1 LLYRVVAAGLPIGAT
16 QVGSVMTP
24 QPDTLLPSATVLDA
38 LRQLQGSGYRNLP
51 VVSASGLPLGVLD
64 ILGLMR
70 GALLNTSTDAASPSH
85 GSVQGSAHGSVQGSA
100 HGSVQG
106 SAHGSVQGSAHGSVQ
121 GSVDLCR
128 DETSSVADAAA
139 PAATASDQQLPPPE
153 SPPPPEPPES
163 LEPLRLPGTPP
174 PPPPPPPLQTPPPGP
189 PPDPSGLVLEVLE
202 CCDKVARCEQELIH
216 LRSEVLRLAAAQ
228 RTVTLS
234 AAAAVGVALIGVGV
248 GVVALRR

>member
-1 LLYRVVAAGLPIGAT
+1 MCPPSRPTRSACVGIITPKDLLYRVVAAGLPIGAT

-70 GALLNTSTDAASPSH
+70 GALLNTSTDAASPS
-85 GSVQGSAHGSVQGSA
+85 
-100 HGSVQG
+100 
-106 SAHGSVQGSAHGSVQ
+106 HGSVQGSAHGSVQ